1 MHRLFVLYDA
11 HCTLCRRL
19 RAWLETQDQ
28 LTSLEFLAAGSE
40 AARRRF
46 PDIDH
51 EVSLEELVV
60 IADNGAIYRGS
71 KAWIM
76 CLWALRD
83 YRELS
88 FRLASPEWLPVAQR
102 AVAWISAHRTRL
114 RF

>member
-1 MHRLFVLYDA
+1 MDHLFVLYDA

-28 LTSLEFLAAGSE
+28 LTSLAFLAAGSE

-51 EVSLEELVV
+51 QASLQDLMV
-60 IADNGAIYRGS
+60 IADNGAVYRGS

-88 FRLASPEWLPVAQR
+88 CRLASPEWLPVAQR
-102 AVAWISAHRTRL
+102 VVAWISAQRTR
-114 RF
+114 RKF

>member
-1 MHRLFVLYDA
+1 
-11 HCTLCRRL
+11 
-19 RAWLETQDQ
+19 LETQDQ